1 MKKAEDSQLNYNEEA
16 VTCVKN
22 EMIPD
27 EYVTKLASFFKSVSE
42 ENRVRMIFALSK
54 REMCVNDIAAALGIS
69 QSLVSP
75 SVKAVKARR
84 TGEIPK
90 RGKKCILFSG

>member
-22 EMIPD
+22 EMLPD

-42 ENRVRMIFALSK
+42 ENR
-54 REMCVNDIAAALGIS
+54 CG
-69 QSLVSP
+69 
-75 SVKAVKARR
+75 
-84 TGEIPK
+84 
-90 RGKKCILFSG
+90 

>member
-42 ENRVRMIFALSK
+42 DDFRLIQAGDVCE
-54 REMCVNDIAAALGIS
+54 
-69 QSLVSP
+69 
-75 SVKAVKARR
+75 
-84 TGEIPK
+84 
-90 RGKKCILFSG
+90 

>member
-42 ENRVRMIFALSK
+42 ENRVRMMQRFMFVVL
-54 REMCVNDIAAALGIS
+54 VPS
-69 QSLVSP
+69 QNPVLH
-75 SVKAVKARR
+75 
-84 TGEIPK
+84 
-90 RGKKCILFSG
+90 LLY

>member
-1 MKKAEDSQLNYNEEA
+1 MKKAEDTQLNYNEEA
-16 VTCVKN
+16 VICVKN

-27 EYVTKLASFFKSVSE
+27 VYVTKLASFFKSVSE

-69 QSLVSP
+69 PVAGVS
-75 SVKAVKARR
+75 SVKAVKA
-84 TGEIPK
+84 
-90 RGKKCILFSG
+90 